1 MNKLNI
7 EEIFILVDE
16 FFGHKL
22 TSRSLNLDDNELQ
35 IVLYDSFVFEFS
47 VDDRYEVF
55 GAGLKLFDGQLL
67 LSVLGESLAINN
79 DEKAIIGTF
88 EKADRYCRLRLPD
101 KFLTKYDEVYRV

>member
-1 MNKLNI
+1 MKKLNI
-7 EEIFILVDE
+7 KEIYILVDE

-47 VDDRYEVF
+47 VDERYAVF
-55 GAGLKLFDGQLL
+55 GAGLKLLDGQLL
-67 LSVLGESLAINN
+67 LSIFGESLAINN
-79 DEKAIIGTF
+79 DKKSIIGTF
-88 EKADRYCRLRLPD
+88 EKADRYCRFRLTD